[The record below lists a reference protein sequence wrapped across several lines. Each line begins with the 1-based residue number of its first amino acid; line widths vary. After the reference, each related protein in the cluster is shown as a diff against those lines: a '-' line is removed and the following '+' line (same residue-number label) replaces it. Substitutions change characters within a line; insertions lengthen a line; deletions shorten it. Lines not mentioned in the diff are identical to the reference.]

1 MHVRACP
8 STWLGLALKIYVAA
22 KRNVATGAE
31 KNGRPGRT
39 GAVCVNNP
47 REAHELA
54 CHLVRGY
61 RSQKVPTASNS
72 PFGVSNFHSRIEP

>member
-1 MHVRACP
+1 MHIQTSP
-8 STWLGLALKIYVAA
+8 SRRLGLALKIFLAA
-22 KRNVATGAE
+22 ERNVATGAE
-31 KNGRPGRT
+31 KNGRPGHPS
-39 GAVCVNNP
+39 AVRINNP

-72 PFGVSNFHSRIEP
+72 